1 MNLAAGSLTTA
12 AAVAAPVIVAAAIV
26 PTAVIAAAEP
36 HDDQKD
42 DDPAAVTAAPVV
54 VAHNKNLLRE
64 VVGRSI
70 DLTFHTMWQGGKGAG
85 NFKTDRCLPWPWP
98 FSTPLR

>member
-12 AAVAAPVIVAAAIV
+12 AAVAAAAPVAVPAAV
-26 PTAVIAAAEP
+26 VAAAEP

-98 FSTPLR
+98 FSTPWR

>member
-1 MNLAAGSLTTA
+1 MNLAAGSLTPA

-42 DDPAAVTAAPVV
+42 DDPAAVTAAPV
-54 VAHNKNLLRE
+54 KNLLRE

-70 DLTFHTMWQGGKGAG
+70 GLTVHTMWQGGKGAG
-85 NFKTDRCLPWPWP
+85 NF
-98 FSTPLR
+98 